1 MLWIGD
7 RQIKPPH
14 SILSGLLGSIRTN
27 KENDIEIFVKGIETE
42 TIKGK
47 HGRIRFFCQWVVN

>member
-14 SILSGLLGSIRTN
+14 ISGLLGSIRTN
-27 KENDIEIFVKGIETE
+27 KENDIEIFLKGIETE